1 MLTGKERHMAFV
13 KNMQNSIREY
23 EEKKGKTNTETL
35 EEEYDTLR
43 EELER
48 KFDELFGPI
57 DDEDD

>member
-13 KNMQNSIREY
+13 NNMRNSVREY
-23 EEKKGKTNTETL
+23 EEKKGKANTETL
-35 EEEYDTLR
+35 VEEYDTLR

-57 DDEDD
+57 DDDN